1 MKNSRDI
8 KLLFKRLK
16 KMNNFLVLNALL
28 IVCISIS
35 TIYSATISRTSSFY
49 IKESIWTV
57 IGLIAYLVVTMIDYK
72 KYLKYYKVLYLLNI
86 LMLLSVFALGVSRLG
101 AQRWIDLGPV
111 SIQPSEVGKVL
122 VVITLSAFLSTHFK
136 DRLVGIKSVIIAV
149 AHIAPVLLLIL
160 KQPDLGTT
168 LIILMTFSVIIFMY
182 ELDWKTIII
191 LGLSGVDFVPFA
203 YFFLL

>member
-8 KLLFKRLK
+8 KLLFIRLK

-101 AQRWIDLGPV
+101 AQRWI
-111 SIQPSEVGKVL
+111 
-122 VVITLSAFLSTHFK
+122 
-136 DRLVGIKSVIIAV
+136 
-149 AHIAPVLLLIL
+149 
-160 KQPDLGTT
+160 
-168 LIILMTFSVIIFMY
+168 
-182 ELDWKTIII
+182 
-191 LGLSGVDFVPFA
+191 
-203 YFFLL
+203 

>member
-72 KYLKYYKVLYLLNI
+72 KYLNTYTTIFLNI
-86 LMLLSVFALGVSRLG
+86 
-101 AQRWIDLGPV
+101 Q
-111 SIQPSEVGKVL
+111 E
-122 VVITLSAFLSTHFK
+122 FLS
-136 DRLVGIKSVIIAV
+136 RSSNVEE
-149 AHIAPVLLLIL
+149 LI
-160 KQPDLGTT
+160 Q
-168 LIILMTFSVIIFMY
+168 
-182 ELDWKTIII
+182 
-191 LGLSGVDFVPFA
+191 
-203 YFFLL
+203 FLPWG

>member
-57 IGLIAYLVVTMIDYK
+57 IGLIAYLVVTMIDYT
-72 KYLKYYKVLYLLNI
+72 
-86 LMLLSVFALGVSRLG
+86 ALRGRKSFSSYN
-101 AQRWIDLGPV
+101 
-111 SIQPSEVGKVL
+111 SICFP
-122 VVITLSAFLSTHFK
+122 IY
-136 DRLVGIKSVIIAV
+136 
-149 AHIAPVLLLIL
+149 
-160 KQPDLGTT
+160 
-168 LIILMTFSVIIFMY
+168 TF
-182 ELDWKTIII
+182 
-191 LGLSGVDFVPFA
+191 
-203 YFFLL
+203 